1 MPDEFVPLDTTAM
14 SDYYLNVAGRNL
26 IYRYT
31 MDFSDRHRAAI
42 NAVRTVGGLNALL
55 AQEDILNDF
64 VAFAE
69 RNGVAPAPDE
79 IRQSE
84 TLLRALLRG
93 LIGRN
98 TPLEEAGFY
107 VNYYVADPTILRAL
121 DCFGEPR
128 S

>member
-1 MPDEFVPLDTTAM
+1 MPTLFVTDLD
-14 SDYYLNVAGRNL
+14 G
-26 IYRYT
+26 
-31 MDFSDRHRAAI
+31 
-42 NAVRTVGGLNALL
+42 
-55 AQEDILNDF
+55 
-64 VAFAE
+64 
-69 RNGVAPAPDE
+69 
-79 IRQSE
+79 
-84 TLLRALLRG
+84 TLLDADAHITPESASLLRG